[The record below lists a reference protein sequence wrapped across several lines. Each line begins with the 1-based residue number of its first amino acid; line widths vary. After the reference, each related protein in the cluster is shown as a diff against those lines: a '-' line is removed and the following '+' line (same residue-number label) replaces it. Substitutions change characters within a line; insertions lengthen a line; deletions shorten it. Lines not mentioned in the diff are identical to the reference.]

1 MLLPLY
7 IVHRFFSGSPG
18 LTSGDIQKITKQLGV
33 PVAVAN
39 ASNALSDTARGYVD
53 GDKVRRRGSAVRY
66 KLVRRGAVFRGTL
79 KGDL

>member
-7 IVHRFFSGSPG
+7 IVHNIVRRFFSGSPG

-66 KLVRRGAVFRGTL
+66 K
-79 KGDL
+79 